1 MIRWYPKNS
10 KTKKPSIVKKSS
22 PTSPEEFDEPVSM
35 PLPNYEEAPI
45 LLNKEI
51 PELPIVDL
59 MEVVEREAN
68 HNSQLIK
75 TIKECPISY
84 PIKNEAEYECFYH
97 LDGQSQKRAYDLSM
111 DCFCI
116 IKAQNIY

>member
-1 MIRWYPKNS
+1 MIRYRNNNQ
-10 KTKKPSIVKKSS
+10 TKKPSIIKKIA
-22 PTSPEEFDEPVSM
+22 PTSPEKLDEYVPM
-35 PLPNYEEAPI
+35 PMPTYEEDQTF
-45 LLNKEI
+45 LNKEI
-51 PELPIVDL
+51 QGLPTVDL

-68 HNSQLIK
+68 HNAQLIK

-84 PIKNEAEYECFYH
+84 PIKNEVENECFYH